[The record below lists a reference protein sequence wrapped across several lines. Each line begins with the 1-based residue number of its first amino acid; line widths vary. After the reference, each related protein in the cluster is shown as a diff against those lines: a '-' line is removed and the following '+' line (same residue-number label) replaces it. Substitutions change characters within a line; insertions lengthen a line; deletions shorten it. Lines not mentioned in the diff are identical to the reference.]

1 MKLAN
6 VTFDSTEPA
15 KLAEFW
21 SAALDLPIGESSE
34 FFAMLQPTDGAG
46 PRYLFLKVSE
56 ARQTKNRMHVDF
68 HADDMAAE
76 VERLVRL
83 GAVRGDYHQEW
94 GIRWTVMQ
102 DPEGNEFC
110 VAAD

>member
-6 VTFDSTEPA
+6 VTFDSAEPA

-21 SAALDLPIGESSE
+21 SAALDVPIGESSE
-34 FFAMLQPTDGAG
+34 FFAMLRPADGLG
-46 PRYLFLKVSE
+46 PNYLFLKVPE
-56 ARQTKNRMHVDF
+56 EKRVKNRMHVDF
-68 HADDMAAE
+68 HAEDMAAE
-76 VERLVRL
+76 VDRLVGL
-83 GAVRGDYHQEW
+83 GAVRGDSHEEW